1 MDLNLFPLLVA
12 KQYRDDGISA
22 AQLAEFTGGE
32 KDLIGTCSYACVI
45 GLELANSIKSV

>member
-1 MDLNLFPLLVA
+1 MDLNLFPLLVS

-32 KDLIGTCSYACVI
+32 KDLIGTFVHVS
-45 GLELANSIKSV
+45 

>member
-45 GLELANSIKSV
+45 GLGLC